1 MAANNFATC
10 LRKVLVHEGG
20 YVNHPKDPGGATNK
34 GVIQRTYDAWRRS
47 KGLPTQSVRN
57 ITDAEVEA
65 IYRRDYWNKVSGDQL
80 PRGVDYVTFDAG
92 VNSGPSR
99 GVKWL
104 QRVLG
109 VAQDGAAGPKTQAAA
124 NASNHRKTIVD
135 MCAARMSF
143 LRGLGHWSTFG
154 KGWTRRVSEVEA
166 GAVAMV
172 LQHQLPAASAKVEL
186 GATGAK
192 AETKANQQEGTAVAS
207 GAGGAGSA
215 SQVNV
220 SALDAVLPWLAAGA
234 AVALV
239 VVAVVLIHR
248 SRVNRQRARAY
259 AIAAQEQE
267 VGNG

>member
-1 MAANNFATC
+1 MAANNFVDC

-20 YVNHPKDPGGATNK
+20 YVNHPRDPGGATNR
-34 GVIQRTYDAWRRS
+34 GVIQRTYDAWRKS
-47 KGLPTQSVRN
+47 KGLPTRSVKS
-57 ITDAEVEA
+57 ITDSEVEA

-80 PRGVDYVTFDAG
+80 PRGIDYATFDAG

-109 VAQDGAAGPKTQAAA
+109 VAQDGAAGPRTQAAA

-135 MCAARMSF
+135 MCAVRMSF

-154 KGWTRRVSEVEA
+154 RGWTRRVSEVEA

-172 LQHQLPAASAKVEL
+172 LQQTLPAASAKAEL

-192 AETKANQQEGTAVAS
+192 AETKANKEEGAAVAS
-207 GAGGAGSA
+207 GAGSAGSA
-215 SQVNV
+215 TQADFTN
-220 SALDAVLPWLAAGA
+220 LDAILPWVAAGA

-239 VVAVVLIHR
+239 VVAVVLIHK
-248 SRVNRQRARAY
+248 SRVNRERAKAY
-259 AIAAQEQE
+259 ANAAQE